1 MDDEKSGKI
10 TCFLVQTKKLEKKWK
25 LQTSINS
32 KEKCKNLFLSKRE
45 KPTKPFAANLWPVA
59 PSSLPKSPLWAPRH
73 HVPSTNEPAL
83 LVWHFPPGRKDVTK
97 NPKKIFK
104 QVWWEVSFS
113 VVCWFRAVLGRLCWK
128 SQLKRAVVATNK
140 MSSFHQNIS
149 AKRHCSFNN
158 KFYRIVCP
166 AISEVLRGPI
176 SPPFQTLQ
184 DFWPRL

>member
-1 MDDEKSGKI
+1 MKVANIHQFQWKIHKNLVFGQKDEKKDLRGQHLASCPPAACQKAPFFELPNT
-10 TCFLVQTKKLEKKWK
+10 TCLQQMNLLCLFGIFRLEWKMSRKK
-25 LQTSINS
+25 Q
-32 KEKCKNLFLSKRE
+32 
-45 KPTKPFAANLWPVA
+45 
-59 PSSLPKSPLWAPRH
+59 
-73 HVPSTNEPAL
+73 
-83 LVWHFPPGRKDVTK
+83 
-97 NPKKIFK
+97 KIFK
-104 QVWWEVSFS
+104 QVWLGGEFFS
-113 VVCWFRAVLGRLCWK
+113 CLLDFVPFLGRLCWK
-128 SQLKRAVVATNK
+128 SQLKRAVIATNK